1 MRKEK
6 LRKKKL
12 RKKQCL
18 IIAMSILTVP
28 FNNIHHVQATE
39 TDQQY
44 RNLEKLCLVWGYTK
58 YRHPVFLSGQKD
70 WDEELLNLIDPVSEA
85 SNDDEVNKILYEWFE
100 GLGDTDYG
108 TDFYDL
114 SWENAAEDDKLF
126 LADTTWRDDPE
137 YLGEDLSSALME
149 IDKVPTVYRGKA
161 PMFVTADII
170 RLPIFDNEK
179 VLDEFDFSN
188 KADRLLGLFR
198 MWNVIE
204 YYYPY
209 VNILD
214 EKWMDVLDEMIPI
227 MLEGDDEHSYCMA
240 MEHFTAQLH
249 DAHALYGYAGV
260 LEEYGEYSAP
270 VRLIRA
276 EGQYVVNF
284 VYRDCD
290 LQVGDIIVAFNGT
303 LIKDIIEEQKQYI
316 SITEDDKILNQMEE
330 FLLRAKE
337 TDMNIT
343 VLRGEDEISVNIQ
356 GMSLEE
362 SQTVKGEEK
371 ESYEVL
377 DNNIILLNPSVLTDD
392 KFSEAMKK
400 AEETDGLII
409 DMRQYPRVGRTWLH
423 TLDDYL
429 KTEKTQF
436 CKYILASLVIPGA
449 YFTNY
454 IETSGGGQVSY
465 HYEKPVVILMNE
477 RTQSAAE
484 YQIMMLRDA
493 DNAVVMGS
501 NSVGSDGNITY
512 VYAPEGN
519 ALQFSGIGVLTAEGE
534 QTQRIGLSPDIYV
547 EPTIAGIREGRDE
560 LIEAAIQYI
569 EKKNN

>member
-1 MRKEK
+1 
-6 LRKKKL
+6 
-12 RKKQCL
+12 
-18 IIAMSILTVP
+18 MSILTVP

-100 GLGDTDYG
+100 GLGDTDYE

-149 IDKVPTVYRGKA
+149 IDEVPTIYRGNA
-161 PMFVTADII
+161 PMFITRDQISI
-170 RLPIFDNEK
+170 TSFDNEK
-179 VLDEFDFSN
+179 VLDDFDFSD

-209 VNILD
+209 LNILD
-214 EKWMDVLDEMIPI
+214 KEWIEILDEMIPI

-270 VRLIRA
+270 VRLIQA
-276 EGQYVVNF
+276 EGKYVVNL
-284 VYRDCD
+284 VYKDCD
-290 LQVGDIIVAFNGT
+290 LQVGDVIVAFNGRP
-303 LIKDIIEEQKQYI
+303 IEDIIEEQKQYI

>member
-1 MRKEK
+1 MRKE
-6 LRKKKL
+6 KL

-303 LIKDIIEEQKQYI
+303 SIKDIIEEQKQYI

-377 DNNIILLNPSVLTDD
+377 DNNIILFNPSVLTDD

-484 YQIMMLRDA
+484 YTIMMFRDA
-493 DNAVVMGS
+493 DNTVVMGS
-501 NSVGSDGNITY
+501 NSVGSDGNLAY
-512 VYAPEGN
+512 LYAPEGN
-519 ALQFSGIGVLTAEGE
+519 ILQFSGIGILTAEGE

>member
-1 MRKEK
+1 
-6 LRKKKL
+6 
-12 RKKQCL
+12 
-18 IIAMSILTVP
+18 MSILTVP

-100 GLGDTDYG
+100 GLGSTDYG

-114 SWENAAEDDKLF
+114 SWENADEDDKLF

-149 IDKVPTVYRGKA
+149 IDEVPTIYRGNA
-161 PMFVTADII
+161 PMFITRDQISIAS
-170 RLPIFDNEK
+170 FDNEK
-179 VLDEFDFSN
+179 VLDDFDFSD

-209 VNILD
+209 LNILD
-214 EKWMDVLDEMIPI
+214 KEWIEILDEMIPI

-270 VRLIRA
+270 VRLIQA
-276 EGQYVVNF
+276 EGKYVVNL
-284 VYRDCD
+284 VYKDCD
-290 LQVGDIIVAFNGT
+290 LQVGDVIVAFNGRP
-303 LIKDIIEEQKQYI
+303 IEDIIEEQKQYI

-519 ALQFSGIGVLTAEGE
+519 ILQFSGIGILTAEGE

>member
-1 MRKEK
+1 
-6 LRKKKL
+6 
-12 RKKQCL
+12 
-18 IIAMSILTVP
+18 MSILTVP

-290 LQVGDIIVAFNGT
+290 LQVGDIIVAFYGT
-303 LIKDIIEEQKQYI
+303 PIKDIIEEQKQYI

-377 DNNIILLNPSVLTDD
+377 DNNIILFNPSVLTDD

-484 YQIMMLRDA
+484 YTIMMFRDA
-493 DNAVVMGS
+493 DNTVVMGS
-501 NSVGSDGNITY
+501 NSVGSDGNLAY
-512 VYAPEGN
+512 LYAPEGN
-519 ALQFSGIGVLTAEGE
+519 ILQFSGIGILTAEGE

>member
-1 MRKEK
+1 MRKE
-6 LRKKKL
+6 KL

-100 GLGDTDYG
+100 GLGDTDYE

-149 IDKVPTVYRGKA
+149 IDEVPTIYRGNA
-161 PMFVTADII
+161 PMFITRDQISI
-170 RLPIFDNEK
+170 TSFDNEK
-179 VLDEFDFSN
+179 VLDDFDFSD

-209 VNILD
+209 LNILD
-214 EKWMDVLDEMIPI
+214 KEWIEILDEMIPI

-270 VRLIRA
+270 VRLIQA
-276 EGQYVVNF
+276 EGKYVVNL
-284 VYRDCD
+284 VYKDCD
-290 LQVGDIIVAFNGT
+290 LQVGDVIVAFNGRP
-303 LIKDIIEEQKQYI
+303 IEDIIEEQKQYI

>member
-1 MRKEK
+1 
-6 LRKKKL
+6 
-12 RKKQCL
+12 
-18 IIAMSILTVP
+18 
-28 FNNIHHVQATE
+28 
-39 TDQQY
+39 
-44 RNLEKLCLVWGYTK
+44 
-58 YRHPVFLSGQKD
+58 
-70 WDEELLNLIDPVSEA
+70 
-85 SNDDEVNKILYEWFE
+85 
-100 GLGDTDYG
+100 
-108 TDFYDL
+108 
-114 SWENAAEDDKLF
+114 
-126 LADTTWRDDPE
+126 
-137 YLGEDLSSALME
+137 
-149 IDKVPTVYRGKA
+149 
-161 PMFVTADII
+161 
-170 RLPIFDNEK
+170 
-179 VLDEFDFSN
+179 
-188 KADRLLGLFR
+188 
-198 MWNVIE
+198 
-204 YYYPY
+204 
-209 VNILD
+209 
-214 EKWMDVLDEMIPI
+214 
-227 MLEGDDEHSYCMA
+227 
-240 MEHFTAQLH
+240 
-249 DAHALYGYAGV
+249 
-260 LEEYGEYSAP
+260 
-270 VRLIRA
+270 
-276 EGQYVVNF
+276 
-284 VYRDCD
+284 
-290 LQVGDIIVAFNGT
+290 
-303 LIKDIIEEQKQYI
+303 
-316 SITEDDKILNQMEE
+316 
-330 FLLRAKE
+330 
-337 TDMNIT
+337 MNIT

-484 YQIMMLRDA
+484 YTIMMFRDA

-569 EKKNN
+569 ENKNN

>member
-1 MRKEK
+1 MRKE
-6 LRKKKL
+6 KL

-85 SNDDEVNKILYEWFE
+85 SNDDEVNEILYEWFE
-100 GLGDTDYG
+100 ELGDTDYG

-114 SWENAAEDDKLF
+114 SWENADENDKLF

-149 IDKVPTVYRGKA
+149 IDEVPTIYRGNA
-161 PMFVTADII
+161 PMFITRDQISIAS
-170 RLPIFDNEK
+170 FDNEK
-179 VLDEFDFSN
+179 VLDDFDFSD

-209 VNILD
+209 LNILD
-214 EKWMDVLDEMIPI
+214 KEWIEILDEMIPI

-270 VRLIRA
+270 VRLIQA
-276 EGQYVVNF
+276 EGKYVVNL
-284 VYRDCD
+284 VYKDCD
-290 LQVGDIIVAFNGT
+290 LQVGDVIVAFNGRP
-303 LIKDIIEEQKQYI
+303 IEDIIEEQKQYI
-316 SITEDDKILNQMEE
+316 SITEDDKILNQMEG

-337 TDMNIT
+337 SDMDIT
-343 VLRGEDEISVNIQ
+343 VRRGDDEISVTTQ

-362 SQTVKGEEK
+362 NQTVKGEEK

-377 DNNIILLNPSVLTDD
+377 DNNIGLMNPSVLTDD
-392 KFSEAMKK
+392 EFSDIMKKVKETNGLIIDLRQYPKIGNWINTLAEYLK
-400 AEETDGLII
+400 AEET
-409 DMRQYPRVGRTWLH
+409 P
-423 TLDDYL
+423 
-429 KTEKTQF
+429 F
-436 CKYILASLVIPGA
+436 CRAIYNSPTIPGA
-449 YFTNY
+449 YLTNY
-454 IETSGGGQVSY
+454 VETSGGKQVPY

-477 RTQSAAE
+477 RTQSLAE
-484 YQIMMLRDA
+484 YTIMMFRDA
-493 DNAVVMGS
+493 DNTVVMGS
-501 NSVGSDGNITY
+501 NSVGSDGNLAY
-512 VYAPEGN
+512 LYAPEGN
-519 ALQFSGIGVLTAEGE
+519 ILQFSGIGILTAEGE

-569 EKKNN
+569 EKKSN

>member
-1 MRKEK
+1 MRKE
-6 LRKKKL
+6 KL

-18 IIAMSILTVP
+18 IIAMSILKVP

-303 LIKDIIEEQKQYI
+303 PIKDIIEEQKQYI